1 MIILKLIIAIVHDE
15 DSGRIID
22 EFNDNNLKITKMCST
37 GGFMKSGNSTLLS
50 GIQDD
55 EVDKAVSII
64 ENNTRKREDVID
76 IHSYKVSTGRATIF
90 IADIERCEKF

>member
-1 MIILKLIIAIVHDE
+1 MILKLIIAIVHDE

-22 EFNDNNLKITKMCST
+22 EFNTNNLKITKMCST

-55 EVDKAVSII
+55 KVEKAVSII
-64 ENNTRKREDVID
+64 ENNTRKREGVID
-76 IHSYKVSTGRATIF
+76 INSYKVSTGKATIF
-90 IADIERCEKF
+90 ITDIERCEKF